1 MAIGWQAS
9 EEPPPAWP
17 GGGADDSGSLLDR
30 RPWKP
35 STEVLAMST
44 IQRMIDRAEDRWP
57 DDASAVPD
65 DTLGQVLLASHLLGA
80 DRAVANFGGGNTSAK
95 GTATDHVG
103 REVRVMWVK
112 GSGSDLATME
122 RESFTPLRMDEML
135 PLFERDEMSDEDMV
149 AHLARCQTDPAAP
162 RASIET
168 LLHAFVPTDHVHHTH
183 PDAINVLAGTR
194 DGERLVRECF
204 GDEAAWIPYIRPGFT
219 LAKQVGEAVRDD
231 PSLKL
236 VVLAKHGLVVW
247 GDTAEEAY
255 RRTLD
260 VINRAAD
267 FVNAT
272 TNGTPRFGGVED
284 GAAVG
289 EDERAALL
297 REILPAL
304 RGAVS
309 SEHPKVLVV
318 DTSPRVL
325 EFVSSRDAPELT
337 DIGAACPDHLVH
349 TKRLPLWI
357 PFDPSSEDAAVLRD
371 RVRERA
377 AAFRDEYREYVE
389 RHRDE
394 STVPADP
401 DARVVLIQHVGLVGV
416 APTPKNARLSRDLY
430 HRAIEVMAGAHALGG
445 FTSLDESESFAVEYW
460 PLELYKLSLAPPPG
474 ELQGRV
480 ALVTGAAGGIGRAVV
495 DALASAGACIVAY
508 DLDGDGAAEAVAEL
522 GDAGA
527 SVAGDVTAEDSVAGA
542 FGAAVAAFGGVDI
555 VVSNAGVASSAAIEE
570 TSLAEWERNHA
581 ILGTGYFLVGR
592 EAFGILRA
600 QDRGGSVVFVASKNA
615 LVAGKNAAAY
625 SSAKAAEL
633 HLARCLAE
641 EGGAAGIRVNTVNPD
656 AVLQGSRIW
665 GSTWREERAAAY
677 GIEPDELEEHY
688 RKRTTLG
695 VNILPED
702 IAEAVLH
709 FASPRRSGKSTGNLL
724 NVDGGVPAAYPR

>member
-1 MAIGWQAS
+1 
-9 EEPPPAWP
+9 
-17 GGGADDSGSLLDR
+17 
-30 RPWKP
+30 
-35 STEVLAMST
+35 MST
-44 IQRMIDRAEDRWP
+44 LQRMIDRAENRWP
-57 DDASAVPD
+57 DDAGAVPD
-65 DTLGQVLLASHLLGA
+65 DTLGQVLLASHLLGS

-95 GTATDHVG
+95 GTARDHVG

-112 GSGSDLATME
+112 GSGSDLQTMG
-122 RESFTPLRMDEML
+122 REHFTPLRLDEML
-135 PLFERDEMSDEDMV
+135 PLFEREEMSDEDMV

-168 LLHAFVPTDHVHHTH
+168 LLHAFVPADHVHHTH

-204 GDEAAWIPYIRPGFT
+204 GEQAAWIPYIRPGFT
-219 LAKQVGEAVRDD
+219 LARQVGAAVREN
-231 PSLKL
+231 PALRL

-260 VINRAAD
+260 AINRAAD
-267 FVNAT
+267 FVNSRTA
-272 TNGTPRFGGVED
+272 GTPRFGGPATGGGLE
-284 GAAVG
+284 AVD
-289 EDERAALL
+289 EDERRALL
-297 REILPAL
+297 REVLPAL

-309 SEHPKVLVV
+309 SERPKVLVV

-325 EFVSSRDAPELT
+325 EFVSSRDAQELT
-337 DIGAACPDHLVH
+337 TVGAACPDHLVH
-349 TKRLPLWI
+349 TKRVPLWI
-357 PFDPSSEDAAVLRD
+357 PFDPASEDAATLRE

-377 AAFRDEYREYVE
+377 AAYRDEYRAYVD
-389 RHRDE
+389 RHRDATTE
-394 STVPADP
+394 PADP
-401 DARVVLIQHVGLVGV
+401 DARVVLVQHVGLVGV
-416 APTPKNARLSRDLY
+416 APATKNARLSRDLY

-445 FTSLDESESFAVEYW
+445 FTSLDEGESFAVEYW

-474 ELQGRV
+474 ELQGTV

-495 DALASAGACIVAY
+495 DALASAGACVVAY
-508 DLDGDGAAEAVAEL
+508 DLDGAGAADAVSEL
-522 GDAGA
+522 GDAGVA
-527 SVAGDVTAEDSVAGA
+527 VAGDVTSEASVAEA
-542 FGAAVAAFGGVDI
+542 FGAAVEAFGGVDV

-570 TSLAEWERNHA
+570 TTLAEWERNHA
-581 ILGTGYFLVGR
+581 ILGTGYFLVAR
-592 EAFGILRA
+592 EAFAILRA

-615 LVAGKNAAAY
+615 LVAGRNAAAY

-641 EGGAAGIRVNTVNPD
+641 EGGAARIRVNTVNPD

-665 GSTWREERAAAY
+665 DSSWRDERAAAY

-688 RKRTTLG
+688 RQRTTLR

-702 IAEAVLH
+702 VAEAVLH
-709 FASPRRSGKSTGNLL
+709 FASARRSGKSTGNVL